1 MRAERKPS
9 SRPAAERLPR
19 VEHAGASA
27 REVLADTVHGGDG
40 EPLPI
45 FQLLAHNE
53 PLLRRFNSLGALMR
67 NSAVTELRHREV
79 IVLRIA
85 YRADCPFE
93 YDQHIDMARDAGVTE
108 DTIRRLR
115 DQTTED
121 ELSRD
126 DRLLLAIADEVFE
139 DDCVSDG
146 TWEAA
151 RQLWNNAQLI
161 ELVMSAG
168 FFRMAAAAINSVGLR
183 PRERW

>member
-1 MRAERKPS
+1 MRAEGKPS
-9 SRPAAERLPR
+9 LRPTAERLPR
-19 VEHAGASA
+19 VEHADASVH
-27 REVLADTVHGGDG
+27 EVLANTMHGGDG
-40 EPLPI
+40 QPLPI
-45 FQLLAHNE
+45 FQLLAHNG

-67 NSAVTELRHREV
+67 SSVVTELRHREV

-93 YDQHIDMARDAGVTE
+93 YDQHIDVARDAGVTE
-108 DTIRRLR
+108 ETIRRLR
-115 DQTTED
+115 DQATED
-121 ELSRD
+121 ELSLD

-139 DDCVSDG
+139 DDCVSDE

-151 RQLWNNAQLI
+151 SQLWDHAQLV

-183 PRERW
+183 PREWW